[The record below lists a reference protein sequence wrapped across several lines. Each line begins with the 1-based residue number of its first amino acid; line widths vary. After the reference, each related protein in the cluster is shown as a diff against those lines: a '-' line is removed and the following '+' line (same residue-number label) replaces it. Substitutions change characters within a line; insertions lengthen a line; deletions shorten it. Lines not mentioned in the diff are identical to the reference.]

1 MTYGE
6 NGSVIGPQNLPTTSA
21 APGVWSMGEVAEA
34 QRDGIWPNPTDGFM
48 LWMGNFDGDTTTQGD
63 LYFRQ
68 LTPMDSS
75 DAKFYMNGQ
84 INNGYLPAPTSFTY
98 QAVINDTDLT
108 PISSSQKQLKTTSPA
123 ANTSTNS
130 SQYNQDYVDSSDNF
144 FGCFNQGSVASA
156 YSFAN
161 SVFYQTDSS
170 YNLVWRVA
178 MTKNNQNTGQTSW
191 YPYRSGNYMLAQ
203 CSAPTGQPA
212 HYGKL
217 IALFRANVS
226 SSSSWPQDFYY
237 VTNTRAASYD
247 PWSGLDAYR
256 GLDDG
261 NDAYSYGMWSGYAA
275 GVQGPLISKWAG
287 PGSALSYSW
296 NRFITASGGGTPISQ
311 ISAYTSTGPVTC
323 GYRSSGNPY
332 PTFMVQLDTSG
343 NISWQREWVHATSG
357 NYMWPVSL
365 LADSSDNLY
374 WFGYYTDSTDT
385 GGSQNRPTIMKVDS
399 SGNKV
404 WIASATVT
412 VSGSTVAYQPA
423 DMIFSSDGG
432 LIFVGYGNDGGYK
445 QNIFVKL
452 GDTDS
457 PAGESGSITTGA
469 GSGSTF
475 DWTWVDTTSDFA
487 ESTPTHTSGAWSY
500 WSSSTSMT
508 GWAWIDQGTTGT
520 PTYTAWTSDDVS
532 TGAF

>member
-6 NGSVIGPQNLPTTSA
+6 NGSVIGPQNLPTSSA

-144 FGCFNQGSVASA
+144 FGCFNQGIVASA

-178 MTKNNQNTGQTSW
+178 MTKNNQNTG
-191 YPYRSGNYMLAQ
+191 
-203 CSAPTGQPA
+203 
-212 HYGKL
+212 H
-217 IALFRANVS
+217 LFRANVS

-500 WSSSTSMT
+500 WSSSTSIT